1 MLELMPPFYFL
12 TFAKVSVSGL
22 DEILWSRHS
31 VILNFR
37 RIALILAPATA
48 MARNPSQMVIKEKPI
63 KRPRVPPKSATCR
76 LAFAFHVADFLN

>member
-1 MLELMPPFYFL
+1 M
-12 TFAKVSVSGL
+12 SS
-22 DEILWSRHS
+22 S
-31 VILNFR
+31 ILNFR